1 MNFSDFRV
9 FRTFDTL
16 PFKRLLLHIFQK
28 TNNIEVVF
36 VPEDVD
42 GAREM
47 VETIIFRVC
56 ISQGYPTQ
64 NCQRGL
70 QTQIKDSVRK
80 RKKGQRERGVRR
92 KKDGCAHERQ
102 KERTRKKE
110 RKN

>member
-56 ISQGYPTQ
+56 ISQGYPISGEFGHFIYHFLFDIYRNTF
-64 NCQRGL
+64 L
-70 QTQIKDSVRK
+70 
-80 RKKGQRERGVRR
+80 
-92 KKDGCAHERQ
+92 
-102 KERTRKKE
+102 
-110 RKN
+110 

>member
-28 TNNIEVVF
+28 TNNREVVF

-56 ISQGYPTQ
+56 ISQGYPIFDMLSPSEWNFLFHDSLFLEVHCSTHQ
-64 NCQRGL
+64 QACVLL
-70 QTQIKDSVRK
+70 QWRLLFFPFQQYMTS
-80 RKKGQRERGVRR
+80 
-92 KKDGCAHERQ
+92 A
-102 KERTRKKE
+102 
-110 RKN
+110 

>member
-16 PFKRLLLHIFQK
+16 PLKRLLLHIFQK

-42 GAREM
+42 DATEV

-56 ISQGYPTQ
+56 ISQGYPTFIAIM
-64 NCQRGL
+64 
-70 QTQIKDSVRK
+70 QISNFKALPQIV
-80 RKKGQRERGVRR
+80 
-92 KKDGCAHERQ
+92 
-102 KERTRKKE
+102 
-110 RKN
+110 

>member
-1 MNFSDFRV
+1 MLNVRWKIVNFSDFRV

-56 ISQGYPTQ
+56 ISQGYPTITGKTS
-64 NCQRGL
+64 NG
-70 QTQIKDSVRK
+70 
-80 RKKGQRERGVRR
+80 
-92 KKDGCAHERQ
+92 
-102 KERTRKKE
+102 
-110 RKN
+110 

>member
-56 ISQGYPTQ
+56 ISQGYPIY
-64 NCQRGL
+64 R
-70 QTQIKDSVRK
+70 VF
-80 RKKGQRERGVRR
+80 
-92 KKDGCAHERQ
+92 HRQ
-102 KERTRKKE
+102 DVDYKMSF
-110 RKN
+110 

>member
-1 MNFSDFRV
+1 MNFGDFCV

-56 ISQGYPTQ
+56 ISQGYPT
-64 NCQRGL
+64 NRDNNLKNGSRCDISNPVNFFL
-70 QTQIKDSVRK
+70 FHSSFSPYSVNK
-80 RKKGQRERGVRR
+80 R
-92 KKDGCAHERQ
+92 
-102 KERTRKKE
+102 
-110 RKN
+110 

>member
-1 MNFSDFRV
+1 MNFSDFRI

-56 ISQGYPTQ
+56 ISQGYPISDLCIQYRNVIPLNEFKSPLDYLTA
-64 NCQRGL
+64 
-70 QTQIKDSVRK
+70 D
-80 RKKGQRERGVRR
+80 
-92 KKDGCAHERQ
+92 
-102 KERTRKKE
+102 
-110 RKN
+110 

>member
-9 FRTFDTL
+9 FHTFDTL
-16 PFKRLLLHIFQK
+16 PLKRLLLHIFQK

-56 ISQGYPTQ
+56 ISQGYPSRIE
-64 NCQRGL
+64 NKIEANFFRPL
-70 QTQIKDSVRK
+70 LFLIP
-80 RKKGQRERGVRR
+80 
-92 KKDGCAHERQ
+92 
-102 KERTRKKE
+102 
-110 RKN
+110 

>member
-56 ISQGYPTQ
+56 FSQGYPSIGINKTI
-64 NCQRGL
+64 QR
-70 QTQIKDSVRK
+70 
-80 RKKGQRERGVRR
+80 
-92 KKDGCAHERQ
+92 AHLG
-102 KERTRKKE
+102 
-110 RKN
+110 

>member
-56 ISQGYPTQ
+56 ISQGYPSI
-64 NCQRGL
+64 RGFFRL
-70 QTQIKDSVRK
+70 SMCPLVSPYVYFSRIF
-80 RKKGQRERGVRR
+80 
-92 KKDGCAHERQ
+92 Q
-102 KERTRKKE
+102 K
-110 RKN
+110 N

>member
-56 ISQGYPTQ
+56 ISQGYPRKADVWYSEV
-64 NCQRGL
+64 RGK
-70 QTQIKDSVRK
+70 T
-80 RKKGQRERGVRR
+80 
-92 KKDGCAHERQ
+92 A
-102 KERTRKKE
+102 
-110 RKN
+110 

>member
-56 ISQGYPTQ
+56 ISQGYPTKLFP
-64 NCQRGL
+64 NESL
-70 QTQIKDSVRK
+70 KSALFLSFYFSVSLPFSFSFPLSIDWMPSGRSSCVWK
-80 RKKGQRERGVRR
+80 
-92 KKDGCAHERQ
+92 A
-102 KERTRKKE
+102 
-110 RKN
+110 